1 MAEAEEDETEIEEE
15 TDVIELLSEELVIDG
30 IDESVTSLLADG
42 EAVAE
47 VLTVVAEAEAERE
60 TEAETAEE
68 EEARL
73 VVAAA
78 EEALDEPARELEDDE
93 LEDAARELETEEPE
107 DAARELETEEL
118 VELGATEVVVV
129 LEVSLPKT
137 DIRYQPPHFCVASPA
152 QLVLHWLS
160 GTMSVF
166 DSDPQ
171 KHSLP
176 FCRPYKG

>member
-93 LEDAARELETEEPE
+93 LEDAARELETEELE
-107 DAARELETEEL
+107 DATRELEL

-137 DIRYQPPHFCVASPA
+137 YIRYQPPHFCVASPA

>member
-15 TDVIELLSEELVIDG
+15 IDVIELPSEELVIDG

-93 LEDAARELETEEPE
+93 LEDAARELETEE
-107 DAARELETEEL
+107 L

>member
-15 TDVIELLSEELVIDG
+15 IDVIELLSEELVIDG

-68 EEARL
+68 DEARL
-73 VVAAA
+73 VVAAD
-78 EEALDEPARELEDDE
+78 EVLDETARELEGDELDDE
-93 LEDAARELETEEPE
+93 LDET
-107 DAARELETEEL
+107 ARELETEEL

-137 DIRYQPPHFCVASPA
+137 DIRYQPPHF
-152 QLVLHWLS
+152 
-160 GTMSVF
+160 
-166 DSDPQ
+166 
-171 KHSLP
+171 
-176 FCRPYKG
+176 

>member
-15 TDVIELLSEELVIDG
+15 IDVIELLSEELVIDG

-68 EEARL
+68 DEARL

-78 EEALDEPARELEDDE
+78 DEVLDEAARELEDDE
-93 LEDAARELETEEPE
+93 LDDELDET
-107 DAARELETEEL
+107 ARELETEEL
-118 VELGATEVVVV
+118 VELGATEVAVV

-137 DIRYQPPHFCVASPA
+137 DIRYQPPHF
-152 QLVLHWLS
+152 
-160 GTMSVF
+160 
-166 DSDPQ
+166 
-171 KHSLP
+171 
-176 FCRPYKG
+176 

>member
-1 MAEAEEDETEIEEE
+1 VAEAEEDETEIEEE
-15 TDVIELLSEELVIDG
+15 IDVIELLSEELVIDG

-93 LEDAARELETEEPE
+93 LEDAARELETEE
-107 DAARELETEEL
+107 L